1 MDREERRLARRE
13 ILDELDHVIR
23 HELAGDAWARLLV
36 TTVRTEAGELAVG
49 DVDVEGITDEAAVD
63 RAFEAAGAHDAMLAL
78 RAACEALAVLASLDV
93 DDVGGGTFFRSAEGG
108 ALEHLPGLVRTPSA
122 AFDAER
128 EAALAWA
135 SARNEALRARASMHD
150 PSVVYALDLEAG
162 TVRFAR
168 DGEPGLT
175 LPATPLATF
184 EPHRA
189 TLTWLGQN
197 PHAPPAPKARAARLV
212 DSLRDRSVWEIS
224 TPLFQTDEP
233 SAFALAA
240 FVAMKNDA
248 AGLLRIEQA
257 ERRGLPGAWIY
268 VVVG

>member
-1 MDREERRLARRE
+1 M
-13 ILDELDHVIR
+13 ITN
-23 HELAGDAWARLLV
+23 ELAGDAWSRLLV
-36 TTVRTEAGELAVG
+36 TTLRTDDGELAVG
-49 DVDVEGITDEAAVD
+49 DVDVEGIVDDDAVD
-63 RAFEAAGAHDAMLAL
+63 RAFQSAGARDAMLAL
-78 RAACEALAVLASLDV
+78 RAACEALAVLAGLDV
-93 DDVGGGTFFRSAEGG
+93 DDVGGGTFFRAAGG

-128 EAALAWA
+128 EAALAWV

-150 PSVVYALDLEAG
+150 PRVVYGLDLEAG

-168 DGEPGLT
+168 EGEPGLT
-175 LPATPLATF
+175 LPAAPLATF

-189 TLTWLGQN
+189 TLAWLGQN
-197 PHAPPAPKARAARLV
+197 PHAPPAAKARAARLV
-212 DSLRDRSVWEIS
+212 DALLDRSVWEIS

-248 AGLLRIEQA
+248 AGLLRIEEA
-257 ERRGLPGAWIY
+257 ERPGLPGAWIY
-268 VVVG
+268 VVVGP